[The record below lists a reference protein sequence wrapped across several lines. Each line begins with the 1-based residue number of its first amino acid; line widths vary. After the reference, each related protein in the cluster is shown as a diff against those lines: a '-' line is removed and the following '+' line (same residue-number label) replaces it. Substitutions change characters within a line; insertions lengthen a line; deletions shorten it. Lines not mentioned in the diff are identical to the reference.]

1 MLDEQ
6 IIDLIIA
13 IYSIISTIIFGTTC
27 IKRKFLSIWF
37 IGCISFSVGAVGFYF
52 RFLNEMFRLLGD
64 IFYLL
69 AIIIFIVATFYE
81 YHYVIR
87 KGEKLQNN
95 SNYLK
100 SLFLVFASFS
110 INFILIV
117 MVVLVFIVLVML
129 LRIYLKQKSI
139 THISMFLAMIFG
151 LYTIITTFLN
161 NFGIVGTWELSYVG
175 NITLITFLLITAL
188 AAPIEDRIQKSEKKY
203 QELYEEL
210 EGLINSLPG
219 AFYLFTKEG
228 QYRRWNKELERVSGY
243 SHDEIMMMKPL
254 DFFPSH
260 EKEKVA
266 DAIKRGL
273 KEGYEEVEA
282 EVLTKNNQRIPYFF
296 AASYFKTESKDSF
309 VGIGLDITEIKKAE
323 ENLRE
328 SEEKYHTLF
337 DGAND
342 AIFIMDSGATH
353 LTGFNESHP
362 QLFDKSLE
370 VINIDHHPSNDFY
383 GKYNLVVT
391 EAAST
396 TAVLYEMCTF
406 LNLPIDRQAATC
418 FLTGIYTDTGSFM
431 HSNTDSDTLNIAARL
446 LAKGANL
453 RSISKD
459 IFNTTKISTMR
470 LWGKV
475 MKNTYQT
482 DDGVTMSV
490 ITKKDFEDTG
500 ADHSEM
506 TGAVDYV
513 NSVPGS
519 EYSVILTERDGKVK
533 GSLRTLRDEVNVA
546 DIAGEFG
553 GGGHT
558 KAAGFTL
565 PGSLEKEIRWKVVDK

>member
-1 MLDEQ
+1 MKLDTDILKSIGEV
-6 IIDLIIA
+6 IEKSNRILIIPHKNPD
-13 IYSIISTIIFGTTC
+13 G
-27 IKRKFLSIWF
+27 
-37 IGCISFSVGAVGFYF
+37 
-52 RFLNEMFRLLGD
+52 
-64 IFYLL
+64 
-69 AIIIFIVATFYE
+69 
-81 YHYVIR
+81 
-87 KGEKLQNN
+87 
-95 SNYLK
+95 
-100 SLFLVFASFS
+100 
-110 INFILIV
+110 
-117 MVVLVFIVLVML
+117 
-129 LRIYLKQKSI
+129 
-139 THISMFLAMIFG
+139 
-151 LYTIITTFLN
+151 
-161 NFGIVGTWELSYVG
+161 
-175 NITLITFLLITAL
+175 
-188 AAPIEDRIQKSEKKY
+188 
-203 QELYEEL
+203 
-210 EGLINSLPG
+210 
-219 AFYLFTKEG
+219 
-228 QYRRWNKELERVSGY
+228 
-243 SHDEIMMMKPL
+243 
-254 DFFPSH
+254 
-260 EKEKVA
+260 
-266 DAIKRGL
+266 DAIGSALGL
-273 KEGYEEVEA
+273 FQILKNLGKQPEVA
-282 EVLTKNNQRIPYFF
+282 CFDIPPQVF
-296 AASYFKTESKDSF
+296 SF
-309 VGIGLDITEIKKAE
+309 MPNIEQVKQGITSTD
-323 ENLRE
+323 
-328 SEEKYHTLF
+328 H
-337 DGAND
+337 D

-490 ITKKDFEDTG
+490 ITKKDFKDTG

-565 PGSLEKEIRWKVVDK
+565 PGFLEKEIRWKVVDK